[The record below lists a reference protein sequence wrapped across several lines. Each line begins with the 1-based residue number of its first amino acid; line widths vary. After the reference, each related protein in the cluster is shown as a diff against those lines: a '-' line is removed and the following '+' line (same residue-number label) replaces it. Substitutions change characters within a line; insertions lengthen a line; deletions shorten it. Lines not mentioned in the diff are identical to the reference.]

1 VSTLIPHADT
11 QCRKPQDLHILCF
24 ISTEFL
30 LVPADER
37 PLVLTKS
44 KIMYN
49 AGRVLASSKANKEI
63 RPPL

>member
-1 VSTLIPHADT
+1 MEHVSTPIRQADML
-11 QCRKPQDLHILCF
+11 CRRPQDLHILCF

-30 LVPADER
+30 LVPTDER

-49 AGRVLASSKANKEI
+49 AGRLLGVQQSK
-63 RPPL
+63 